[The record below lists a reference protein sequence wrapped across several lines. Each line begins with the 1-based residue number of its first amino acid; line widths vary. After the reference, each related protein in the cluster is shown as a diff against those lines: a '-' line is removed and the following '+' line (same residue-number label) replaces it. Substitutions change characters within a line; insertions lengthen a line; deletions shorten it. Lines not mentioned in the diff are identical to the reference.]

1 MNKSLVLFFLN
12 VGRHRI
18 RQTSNDGAEVDVVGH
33 VLNVSHIGSPGEEG
47 VQKPETDEDGDT
59 CFLLYTNVKSTFDI
73 SIPMSKA
80 LLRTPRV

>member
-1 MNKSLVLFFLN
+1 M
-12 VGRHRI
+12 

-47 VQKPETDEDGDT
+47 VQKPESDEDGDT

-73 SIPMSKA
+73 SIAMPKA
-80 LLRTPRV
+80 LLRTPRL